1 MAAAYGVLL
10 AEHPIVSAVA
20 SRSMA
25 HMKKPMQNGMLIV
38 GTLLLL
44 VAGPA
49 QGAENEL
56 YRANELSVDAFGS
69 ASLQRYTIDHVS
81 RARIR
86 QNTRLGVGAGVNY
99 FFTQNMGI
107 SADAY
112 VEDTKGATIDNTSVS
127 FTYRF
132 PLGQSGFAPYAFGG
146 GGRHFEDVRTW
157 FAQVGA
163 GLEYRFSPHVGM
175 FLDARGVMPHETKYY
190 TVGRLGMRFA
200 F

>member
-1 MAAAYGVLL
+1 MATACAG
-10 AEHPIVSAVA
+10 
-20 SRSMA
+20 RSIA
-25 HMKKPMQNGMLIV
+25 PMKKHMQNGMLVI
-38 GTLLLL
+38 GTILML
-44 VAGPA
+44 AARPA
-49 QGAENEL
+49 LAEENER
-56 YRANELSVDAFGS
+56 YRANELSLDVFGS
-69 ASLQRYTIDHVS
+69 ASLQRHTLNNITG
-81 RARIR
+81 ARVR
-86 QNTRLGVGAGVNY
+86 QDSRLGLGAGVNY

-112 VEDTKGATIDNTSVS
+112 AEDTNGSVIDSTSVS

-146 GGRHFEDVRTW
+146 GGRHFENVRTW

-163 GLEYRFSPHVGM
+163 GVEYRFTPQVGM

>member
-1 MAAAYGVLL
+1 MA
-10 AEHPIVSAVA
+10 SAGA
-20 SRSMA
+20 RRSIT
-25 HMKKPMQNGMLIV
+25 HMKRHLQNGMLVI
-38 GTLLLL
+38 GTILML
-44 VAGPA
+44 AARPA
-49 QGAENEL
+49 LAEESEL
-56 YRANELSVDAFGS
+56 YRANELSMDVFGS
-69 ASLQRYTIDHVS
+69 ASVQRHTIDHIS

-99 FFTQNMGI
+99 FFTRNMGI
-107 SADAY
+107 SVDAY
-112 VEDTKGATIDNTSVS
+112 AEDTNGSVIDSSSVS

-163 GLEYRFSPHVGM
+163 GVEYRFTPHVGM
-175 FLDARGVMPHETKYY
+175 FLDARGVVPNETKYY
-190 TVGRLGMRFA
+190 TVGRIGMRFA